1 MRSLVRALMYL
12 SVIAAVAGGL
22 VWSFWPQPVLVEVT
36 EVTRGPLR
44 VTVDEDG
51 RTRVRERYVVAAPL
65 AGRVQRIELDPGDRV
80 TAGETVLATL
90 APQVPELL
98 DPRVLAQAEARVHA
112 AEAALARAEPVVERA
127 RAELAF
133 ADSVVA
139 RQRALAQRN
148 AVAIEQLEE
157 AEMLQRARS
166 QDERA
171 ALFARDI
178 ARFELD
184 MARAA
189 LLHAHPADPITD
201 SPHFAI
207 KSPVSGQVLRI
218 LQRSANVVGPGTELI
233 EVGDAGD
240 LEVEVDVLSSDGV
253 AIRPGAKA
261 FLEQWGGD
269 RPLDAVVRLVEPS
282 AFTKISALGVEEQRV
297 NVILDLLAPPVQ
309 RQSLGDGF
317 RVEARIVLWEE
328 RDVLQTPTGSLF
340 RHGDDWAVFVVA
352 DGIARLRTVRIGR
365 RNSLAAQVL
374 SGLQPG
380 ELVMLHPSDQVRD
393 GVAVQQRD
401 LSGR

>member
-1 MRSLVRALMYL
+1 MYL

-36 EVTRGPLR
+36 EVARGPLR

-65 AGRVQRIELDPGDRV
+65 TGRLQRIELDPGDRV
-80 TAGETVLATL
+80 TAGETVLAIMD
-90 APQVPELL
+90 PQEPELL
-98 DPRVLAQAEARVHA
+98 DPRALAQAEARVHA
-112 AEAALARAEPVVERA
+112 AEAALERAEPAVERE

-139 RQRALAQRN
+139 RQRALVQSN
-148 AVAIEQLEE
+148 AVAKERLEE
-157 AEMLQRARS
+157 AEMLQCARS
-166 QDERA
+166 QDQRA

-178 ARFELD
+178 ARFELE

-189 LLHAHPADPITD
+189 LLYARPADPITD
-201 SPHFAI
+201 SPHFSVKA
-207 KSPVSGQVLRI
+207 PVSGQVLRI
-218 LQRSANVVGPGTELI
+218 LQRSATVVRSGTELI
-233 EVGDAGD
+233 EVGDARD
-240 LEVEVDVLSSDGV
+240 LEIEVDVLSSDGV
-253 AIRPGAKA
+253 AISPGAKA

-269 RPLDAVVRLVEPS
+269 KPLDAVVRLVEPS

-297 NVILDLLAPPVQ
+297 NVILDLLTPPEQ

-352 DGIARLRTVRIGR
+352 DGVARRRTVQLGQ
-365 RNSLAAQVL
+365 RNSLVAQVL
-374 SGLQPG
+374 GGLQAG
-380 ELVMLHPSDQVRD
+380 ELVILHPSDQVRD
-393 GVAVQQRD
+393 GIAVQQRD
-401 LSGR
+401 VSDR